1 MQIRLS
7 DSIEVFGRCGNGEA
21 EKTGKTGLEP
31 QRILTKRKSKGK
43 NVIFSLEVR
52 LAYS

>member
-31 QRILTKRKSKGK
+31 QRILTKRKTKEKMSYFHLK
-43 NVIFSLEVR
+43 SD
-52 LAYS
+52 